1 MGLLNNL
8 FYNIA
13 KAVAYHPIATFLAGI
28 LATVACGFGFMNLWV
43 TVSQFHFKG

>member
-13 KAVAYHPIATFLAGI
+13 KGVAYHPIAAFVGGI
-28 LATVACGFGFMNLWV
+28 LATIACGFGFMNLRV
-43 TVSQFHFKG
+43 TVSNFWQLG